1 MNLDIFKINDPSG
14 KMYKESYVSKNFTE
28 EYEFI
33 IQKID
38 IDIPFKEKV
47 YLVLNGIKKPICKN
61 PNCKNTV
68 KFKNSTIGYLDYCS
82 NKCIG
87 SDPNIIELK
96 KQTLNLPRSQSLI
109 PAVLLSQQRR
119 IQLMPSMPRTHLR
132 VMAPQR

>member
-47 YLVLNGIKKPICKN
+47 YLVLLLLFLYHSK
-61 PNCKNTV
+61 
-68 KFKNSTIGYLDYCS
+68 
-82 NKCIG
+82 
-87 SDPNIIELK
+87 
-96 KQTLNLPRSQSLI
+96 SQ
-109 PAVLLSQQRR
+109 V
-119 IQLMPSMPRTHLR
+119 IQF
-132 VMAPQR
+132 